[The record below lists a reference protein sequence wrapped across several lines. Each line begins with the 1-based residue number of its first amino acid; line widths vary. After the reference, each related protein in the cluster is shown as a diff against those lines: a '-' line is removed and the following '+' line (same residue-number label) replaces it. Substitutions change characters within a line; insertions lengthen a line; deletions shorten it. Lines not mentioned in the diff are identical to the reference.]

1 MIEIQTL
8 IEFTSAA
15 FILALIPGPDNIFV
29 LMQSLT
35 QGKKAGIF
43 VVFGLCSGLVFHTLA
58 VALGVAAIFKTSQL
72 AFSVL
77 KYVGC
82 AYLLYLA
89 YKSYKSSSQGISEEK
104 APALPL
110 KNLYF
115 RGVVMNITNP
125 KVSIFFL
132 AFLPQFC
139 DPAKGSVFA
148 QVTLLGIVFMITTL
162 IVFGAVAFLSGAIGS
177 RLLKSPKAQNYLNKL
192 ASLVFVGLAFRL
204 AIAKR

>member
-58 VALGVAAIFKTSQL
+58 VAFGVAAIFKTSQL

-89 YKSYKSSSQGISEEK
+89 YKSYKNSGDGISGEK

-162 IVFGAVAFLSGAIGS
+162 IVFGAVAFLSGTIGNKI
-177 RLLKSPKAQNYLNKL
+177 LKSPKAQGYLNKL
-192 ASLVFVGLAFRL
+192 ASFVFLGLAFRL

>member
-58 VALGVAAIFKTSQL
+58 VAFGVAAIFKTSQM

-89 YKSYKSSSQGISEEK
+89 YKSYKNSGDRISGEK
-104 APALPL
+104 APALSL

-139 DPAKGSVFA
+139 DPAKGSVFS

-162 IVFGAVAFLSGAIGS
+162 IVFGAVAFLSGTIGNK
-177 RLLKSPKAQNYLNKL
+177 LLKSPKAQGYLNKL
-192 ASLVFVGLAFRL
+192 ASFVFVGLAFRL

>member
-58 VALGVAAIFKTSQL
+58 VAFGVAAIFKTSQM

-89 YKSYKSSSQGISEEK
+89 YKSYKNSGDRISDEK
-104 APALPL
+104 APALSL

-139 DPAKGSVFA
+139 DPAKGSVFS

-162 IVFGAVAFLSGAIGS
+162 IVFGAVAFLSGTIGNK
-177 RLLKSPKAQNYLNKL
+177 LLKSPKAQGYLNKL
-192 ASLVFVGLAFRL
+192 ASFVFVGLAFRL